1 MDRCKEPLLSNGVK
15 YYDDCP
21 GCKVDLRK
29 ATHKGYPIKELSLVA
44 LLVLC
49 NSLPISSLFP
59 FLYFMVRDFHIGK
72 TEDIGYYAGYIG
84 SSFMFGRFLT
94 SALWGMASDKY
105 GRKPVMLIGVASV
118 IIFNTLFGVSVNFWM
133 AISTRFLLGSFN
145 GMLGPVKAYS
155 SEVCREEHQALG
167 LSIVGTMWG
176 IGLIIGPALGGFFA
190 QPADKYPNIF
200 SKKSLFGRFPYLL
213 PCLCISVIAVIVF
226 VSTFWLPETLHK
238 HPLEGEEK
246 GHYDPE
252 IGSKGESHQANNKEE
267 TTKKNQVQKKSL
279 LKSWP
284 VMSSII
290 VYCVFSLH
298 DIAYS
303 EIFSLWAVSPKE
315 YGGLSFTTSDVGVV
329 LAITGVGLLIFQ
341 LFIFPPLANLV
352 GAILVTRISALLTIP
367 VLTIYPFLAM
377 LSGIFLWLALNSASL
392 IKNILGTS
400 VVTGTFL
407 MLNNAV
413 SQDQRGAANGLAM
426 TGMSLFKTLGPAGG
440 GSLFAWAQKRQNA
453 SFLPGDH
460 MVFFMLNFI
469 LVIVVMMT
477 FEPFLPRSTNRP
489 QREDQNESNPEQQ
502 EQRKEQEPQF
512 SS

>member
-226 VSTFWLPETLHK
+226 VSTFWLP
-238 HPLEGEEK
+238 
-246 GHYDPE
+246 
-252 IGSKGESHQANNKEE
+252 
-267 TTKKNQVQKKSL
+267 
-279 LKSWP
+279 
-284 VMSSII
+284 
-290 VYCVFSLH
+290 
-298 DIAYS
+298 
-303 EIFSLWAVSPKE
+303 IFSLWAVSPKE